1 VPSIGDGHS
10 GVVTEPPSLA
20 GLPVLAELAQLAR
33 LDEDDDEVGRL
44 LDRLVGRAP
53 ELVPGCTA
61 AGLTVTGPDGGVTAA
76 FSDPRVE
83 RCHAAQFRPGG
94 DGPARETLRH
104 AEPRRV
110 DDVDDEP
117 RWPEYCAAARAE
129 GFLSCL
135 ALPLLPHRVPAAALN
150 LYAGTRR
157 VFAGTTHDI
166 ALLFALQGG
175 VALDDAELY
184 RRSAETVTHLHRTL
198 TTRSTIER
206 AKGMLMG
213 AHGITGA
220 EAFAVLREESQRS
233 HRKLVEVAE
242 ALLHQADPQEGTAD
256 MPWTPVRH

>member
-1 VPSIGDGHS
+1 
-10 GVVTEPPSLA
+10 
-20 GLPVLAELAQLAR
+20 
-33 LDEDDDEVGRL
+33 
-44 LDRLVGRAP
+44 
-53 ELVPGCTA
+53 
-61 AGLTVTGPDGGVTAA
+61 
-76 FSDPRVE
+76 
-83 RCHAAQFRPGG
+83 
-94 DGPARETLRH
+94 
-104 AEPRRV
+104 
-110 DDVDDEP
+110 
-117 RWPEYCAAARAE
+117 
-129 GFLSCL
+129 
-135 ALPLLPHRVPAAALN
+135 
-150 LYAGTRR
+150 

-198 TTRSTIER
+198 TTRSTIDR